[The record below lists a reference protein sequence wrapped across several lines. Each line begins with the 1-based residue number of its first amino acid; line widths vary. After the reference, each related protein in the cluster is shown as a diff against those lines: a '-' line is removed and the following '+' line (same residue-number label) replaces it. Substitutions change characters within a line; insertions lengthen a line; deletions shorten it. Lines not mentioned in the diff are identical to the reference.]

1 MNDSCSTTLNHNHN
15 YGSFHT
21 PSWIDTTA
29 LRPSIPVIYNLTYGR
44 IPPRPLGYGDEQ
56 KNLHRRTGPGAGV
69 RLTLVPITCPPKY
82 GPHYTVR
89 RQCTADIS
97 SPSTRPLLHTKR
109 VRVPVS
115 TKPMKLVP
123 VLVNTSACQSISKQI
138 PNLLART
145 CNEIN
150 INLRSCIHHQYHQQV
165 RLEVLCKQDISRKS
179 THN

>member
-15 YGSFHT
+15 HAFFS
-21 PSWIDTTA
+21 
-29 LRPSIPVIYNLTYGR
+29 
-44 IPPRPLGYGDEQ
+44 RPLLDYTTVLRSFTPVNVTSRMGESPPPLSYGDEQ

-69 RLTLVPITCPPKY
+69 RLTLVPITCPPQY
-82 GPHYTVR
+82 GPQYTVR

-97 SPSTRPLLHTKR
+97 SPSTRLLLHTKR

-115 TKPMKLVP
+115 TKPMMLVP
-123 VLVNTSACQSISKQI
+123 VLVNTGACQSISKRI

-145 CNEIN
+145 CNKIN
-150 INLRSCIHHQYHQQV
+150 INLRSCTHHQHHQQV
-165 RLEVLCKQDISRKS
+165 RCKGDISRKS